1 MFKTNLISNQTIIKD
16 MIKDLIKV
24 ISIETLQNK
33 KTSFIKIEIKIDNFY

>member
-24 ISIETLQNK
+24 ISIETL
-33 KTSFIKIEIKIDNFY
+33 

>member
-1 MFKTNLISNQTIIKD
+1 MFKTNLISNQAIIKD